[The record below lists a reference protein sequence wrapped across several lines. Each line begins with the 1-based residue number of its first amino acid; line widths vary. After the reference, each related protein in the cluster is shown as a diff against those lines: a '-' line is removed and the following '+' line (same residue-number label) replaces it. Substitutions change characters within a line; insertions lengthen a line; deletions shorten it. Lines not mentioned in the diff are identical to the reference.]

1 LIGSSQHLRLESG
14 AVHKPDGPEE
24 IFGIFRQ
31 PKPVPAQTCRF
42 FPPELI
48 SPDRQLIDIV
58 EVAAVADLR
67 GKLEADI
74 ADYSA
79 IKERARL
86 LLHAMDADLDMAI
99 ELVALN

>member
-1 LIGSSQHLRLESG
+1 
-14 AVHKPDGPEE
+14 
-24 IFGIFRQ
+24 
-31 PKPVPAQTCRF
+31 
-42 FPPELI
+42 
-48 SPDRQLIDIV
+48 
-58 EVAAVADLR
+58 
-67 GKLEADI
+67 LEADI